1 MTAIRN
7 QRGGVRRGISIAAA
21 ALSLALVAPAIQPAG
36 PISTGVVAQAE
47 TALPTLFNPGVKT
60 PKQVSSQ
67 GTEYYISDAEKAGA
81 YESVDGYAYIDVT
94 GWPSGLDAYDV
105 PLEGKVVFAQ
115 WKDYA
120 PAKDGNGRISPVYA
134 STVKPD
140 GSWAIKFPVWTD
152 ETGQEHN
159 WEATAGQYLRA
170 WIEDYDTE
178 KYQLGFAEFLGRWTG
193 AAQRQKATWG
203 GLGAR
208 NAGPYNIG
216 LQERPQSWL
225 TQPEDQWVKSTDIQ
239 DYGNTSGRIFRENE
253 IGAATSGGVTT
264 FKGTD
269 VALPNEK
276 IVGSYL
282 RDELKTQLDEWKAAN
297 KGFKYDELVAEQK
310 RAIKAWDADPANA
323 GKPAIAETVWT
334 TSDKDGNYKLQFK
347 GIFNDTHELAKSPSD
362 GVFIAGSD
370 DLVTK
375 GKKHVNTDYMYVY
388 PALTVSDGNKST
400 SENGANM
407 RTMGG
412 AYFSDIASPGALA
425 TIGVAGRSNPINVLF
440 AVNNGFPKFDILEYN
455 TTDKPARAGTTV
467 TAKTTSFKSEMPYRI
482 EWYVGDKM
490 VDKVQGTTDRY
501 GNLQDHTFTVPE
513 GTPDNTIVSARIYR
527 TTEKEGSANFDA
539 VDEFRVASQPEVIE
553 DPVEGIEGKP
563 ITPVEVVKDIP
574 EGGSVDAPKLPAG
587 LSIDESGKLNGTPVK
602 LADWGK
608 DEESRVIQV
617 PVSIKDKDGKEV
629 ATGTI
634 PVTILRD
641 TDGDG
646 IPDTKDDDDDND
658 GFTDE
663 QEKEAGT
670 DPKDANSKPAEAPA
684 PTITDSPVKGT
695 EGQPITPVEVVKN
708 APKDGSIEAKGLP
721 KGLTIGKDGKVT
733 GTPEKLTDWGKDEES
748 RDIPVEVTVKDKDG
762 KVVATK
768 TVTVTIERDTDG
780 DGIPDVTDTDDDGD
794 GYTDEQEKKAG
805 TDPKD
810 ANSKPAEAPA
820 PTVSKTPVK
829 AVEGQKLAPVEVV
842 KDAPKDGSIE
852 AKGLPKGLTIGKDG
866 KLSGTPDKITDWKKG
881 EEERT
886 IPVEVVVKDKDGNE
900 IAKGTVNVTIQR
912 DTDGDGIP
920 DVTDT
925 DDDGDGYTDEQEKK
939 AGTDPKDANDK
950 PAQDTTGVQPG
961 ANDSVPADGKEK
973 PITGKVT
980 GPTEGVTGTLVDKDG
995 KAVPGAKVTIDKD
1008 GNVKVTVPEGTK
1020 PGSYNVEVKKG
1031 DKKIGNLPIII
1042 TKPGTSEGSIPGLTE
1057 EQAQV
1062 CVGASAASA
1071 VPLLLLTPIALGLAM
1086 DNQQVKDLTAGFGK
1100 TLEDINTGIQK
1111 TLGIYNPQLAVQFK
1125 AQVAPHLQNLAL
1137 AAGFIAAIGLLA
1149 GVAATQ
1155 CTPNGGSS
1163 NGSTANK

>member
-159 WEATAGQYLRA
+159 WEATAGQYLRV

-178 KYQLGFAEFLGRWTG
+178 KYQLGFAEFLGQWTG

-253 IGAATSGGVTT
+253 IGVATSGGVTT

-527 TTEKEGSANFDA
+527 TSEAEGSANFDA

-563 ITPVEVVKDIP
+563 ITPVEVVKD
-574 EGGSVDAPKLPAG
+574 
-587 LSIDESGKLNGTPVK
+587 
-602 LADWGK
+602 
-608 DEESRVIQV
+608 
-617 PVSIKDKDGKEV
+617 
-629 ATGTI
+629 
-634 PVTILRD
+634 
-641 TDGDG
+641 
-646 IPDTKDDDDDND
+646 
-658 GFTDE
+658 
-663 QEKEAGT
+663 
-670 DPKDANSKPAEAPA
+670 
-684 PTITDSPVKGT
+684 
-695 EGQPITPVEVVKN
+695 
-708 APKDGSIEAKGLP
+708 APKDGSIEAK
-721 KGLTIGKDGKVT
+721 D
-733 GTPEKLTDWGKDEES
+733 
-748 RDIPVEVTVKDKDG
+748 
-762 KVVATK
+762 
-768 TVTVTIERDTDG
+768 
-780 DGIPDVTDTDDDGD
+780 
-794 GYTDEQEKKAG
+794 
-805 TDPKD
+805 
-810 ANSKPAEAPA
+810 
-820 PTVSKTPVK
+820 
-829 AVEGQKLAPVEVV
+829 
-842 KDAPKDGSIE
+842 
-852 AKGLPKGLTIGKDG
+852 LPKGLTIGKDG

-1008 GNVKVTVPEGTK
+1008 GTVKVTVPEGTK

-1031 DKKIGNLPIII
+1031 DKKIGDLPVTI
-1042 TKPGTSEGSIPGLTE
+1042 TKPGTAEGSIPGLTE

>member
-21 ALSLALVAPAIQPAG
+21 ALSLALVAPAIQPVG

-159 WEATAGQYLRA
+159 WEATAGQYLRV

-178 KYQLGFAEFLGRWTG
+178 KYQLGFAEFLGQWTG

-684 PTITDSPVKGT
+684 PT
-695 EGQPITPVEVVKN
+695 
-708 APKDGSIEAKGLP
+708 
-721 KGLTIGKDGKVT
+721 
-733 GTPEKLTDWGKDEES
+733 
-748 RDIPVEVTVKDKDG
+748 
-762 KVVATK
+762 
-768 TVTVTIERDTDG
+768 
-780 DGIPDVTDTDDDGD
+780 
-794 GYTDEQEKKAG
+794 
-805 TDPKD
+805 
-810 ANSKPAEAPA
+810 
-820 PTVSKTPVK
+820 VSKTPVK

>member
-7 QRGGVRRGISIAAA
+7 QQGGVRRGISIAAA

-47 TALPTLFNPGVKT
+47 SAMPTKFNPGVTT

-159 WEATAGQYLRA
+159 WEATAGQYLRV

-178 KYQLGFAEFLGRWTG
+178 KYQLGFAEYLGQWTNQS
-193 AAQRQKATWG
+193 QRQKAAWG
-203 GLGAR
+203 GLAAR
-208 NAGPYNIG
+208 NAGPYNIA

-225 TQPEDQWVKSTDIQ
+225 AQPEDQWVKSTDIQ
-239 DYGNTSGRIFRENE
+239 AYGNTSGRIFRENE

-264 FKGTD
+264 FAGTD

-282 RDELKTQLDEWKAAN
+282 RDELKTQLDQWKKAN
-297 KGFKYDELVAEQK
+297 KGFKYEELVAEQK

-334 TSDKDGNYKLQFK
+334 TSDNDGNYKLQFK

-362 GVFIAGSD
+362 GVFIAGSA
-370 DLVTK
+370 K

-490 VDKVQGTTDRY
+490 VNKVQGTTDRY
-501 GNLQDHTFTVPE
+501 GNLKDHTFKVPE

-527 TTEKEGSANFDA
+527 TSAAEGSANFDA

-563 ITPVEVVKDIP
+563 ITPVEVVKD
-574 EGGSVDAPKLPAG
+574 
-587 LSIDESGKLNGTPVK
+587 
-602 LADWGK
+602 
-608 DEESRVIQV
+608 
-617 PVSIKDKDGKEV
+617 
-629 ATGTI
+629 
-634 PVTILRD
+634 
-641 TDGDG
+641 
-646 IPDTKDDDDDND
+646 
-658 GFTDE
+658 
-663 QEKEAGT
+663 
-670 DPKDANSKPAEAPA
+670 
-684 PTITDSPVKGT
+684 
-695 EGQPITPVEVVKN
+695 
-708 APKDGSIEAKGLP
+708 APKDGSIEAK
-721 KGLTIGKDGKVT
+721 D
-733 GTPEKLTDWGKDEES
+733 
-748 RDIPVEVTVKDKDG
+748 
-762 KVVATK
+762 
-768 TVTVTIERDTDG
+768 
-780 DGIPDVTDTDDDGD
+780 
-794 GYTDEQEKKAG
+794 
-805 TDPKD
+805 
-810 ANSKPAEAPA
+810 
-820 PTVSKTPVK
+820 
-829 AVEGQKLAPVEVV
+829 
-842 KDAPKDGSIE
+842 
-852 AKGLPKGLTIGKDG
+852 LPKGLTIGKDG

-925 DDDGDGYTDEQEKK
+925 DDDGDGYTDEQEKEAGTDPKDPNSKPAEAPAPTITDSPVKGTEGQPITPVEVVKDAPKDGSIEAKGLPKELTIGKDGKVTGTPEKLTDWGKDEESRDIPVEVTVKDKDGKVVATKTVTVTIERDTDGDGTPDVTDTDDDGDGYTDEQEKEAGTDPKDANSKPAEAPAPTITDSPVKGVEGQPITPVEVVKDAPKDGSIEAKGLPKGLTIGKDGKVTGTPEKLTDWGKDEESRDIPVEVTVKDKDGKVVATKTVTVTIERDTDGDGTPDVTDTDDDGDGYTDEQEKK

-950 PAQDTTGVQPG
+950 PAQATTGVQPG

-980 GPTEGVTGTLVDKDG
+980 G
-995 KAVPGAKVTIDKD
+995 
-1008 GNVKVTVPEGTK
+1008 
-1020 PGSYNVEVKKG
+1020 
-1031 DKKIGNLPIII
+1031 
-1042 TKPGTSEGSIPGLTE
+1042 
-1057 EQAQV
+1057 
-1062 CVGASAASA
+1062 
-1071 VPLLLLTPIALGLAM
+1071 
-1086 DNQQVKDLTAGFGK
+1086 
-1100 TLEDINTGIQK
+1100 
-1111 TLGIYNPQLAVQFK
+1111 
-1125 AQVAPHLQNLAL
+1125 
-1137 AAGFIAAIGLLA
+1137 
-1149 GVAATQ
+1149 
-1155 CTPNGGSS
+1155 
-1163 NGSTANK
+1163 

>member
-7 QRGGVRRGISIAAA
+7 QQGGVRRGISIAAA

-47 TALPTLFNPGVKT
+47 NAMPTKFNPGVTT

-159 WEATAGQYLRA
+159 WEATAGQYLRV

-178 KYQLGFAEFLGRWTG
+178 KYQLGFAEYLGQWTNQS
-193 AAQRQKATWG
+193 QRQKAAWG
-203 GLGAR
+203 GLAAR
-208 NAGPYNIG
+208 NAGPYNIA

-225 TQPEDQWVKSTDIQ
+225 AQPEDQWVKSTDIQ
-239 DYGNTSGRIFRENE
+239 AYGNTSGRIFRENE

-264 FKGTD
+264 FAGTD

-282 RDELKTQLDEWKAAN
+282 RDELKTQLDQWKEAN
-297 KGFKYDELVAEQK
+297 KGFKYEELVAEQK

-334 TSDKDGNYKLQFK
+334 TSDNDGNYKLQFK

-362 GVFIAGSD
+362 GVFIAGSA
-370 DLVTK
+370 K

-490 VDKVQGTTDRY
+490 VNKVQGTTDRY
-501 GNLQDHTFTVPE
+501 GNLKDHTFKVPE

-527 TTEKEGSANFDA
+527 TSAAEGSANFDA

-563 ITPVEVVKDIP
+563 ITPVEVVKD
-574 EGGSVDAPKLPAG
+574 
-587 LSIDESGKLNGTPVK
+587 
-602 LADWGK
+602 
-608 DEESRVIQV
+608 
-617 PVSIKDKDGKEV
+617 
-629 ATGTI
+629 
-634 PVTILRD
+634 
-641 TDGDG
+641 
-646 IPDTKDDDDDND
+646 
-658 GFTDE
+658 
-663 QEKEAGT
+663 
-670 DPKDANSKPAEAPA
+670 
-684 PTITDSPVKGT
+684 
-695 EGQPITPVEVVKN
+695 
-708 APKDGSIEAKGLP
+708 APKDGSIEAK
-721 KGLTIGKDGKVT
+721 D
-733 GTPEKLTDWGKDEES
+733 
-748 RDIPVEVTVKDKDG
+748 
-762 KVVATK
+762 
-768 TVTVTIERDTDG
+768 
-780 DGIPDVTDTDDDGD
+780 
-794 GYTDEQEKKAG
+794 
-805 TDPKD
+805 
-810 ANSKPAEAPA
+810 
-820 PTVSKTPVK
+820 
-829 AVEGQKLAPVEVV
+829 
-842 KDAPKDGSIE
+842 
-852 AKGLPKGLTIGKDG
+852 LPKGLTIGKDG

-925 DDDGDGYTDEQEKK
+925 DDDGDGYTDEQEKEAGTDPKDPNSKPAEAPAPTITDSPVKGTEGQPITPVEVVKDAPKDGSIEAKGLPKELTIGKDGKVTGTPEKLTDWGKDEESRDIPVEVTVKDKDGKVVATKTVTVTIERDTDGDGTPDVTDTDDDGDGYTDEQEKK

-950 PAQDTTGVQPG
+950 PAQATTGVQPG

-980 GPTEGVTGTLVDKDG
+980 GSTEGVTGTLVDKDG
-995 KAVPGAKVTIDKD
+995 KPVPGAKVTVDKD
-1008 GNVKVTVPEGTK
+1008 GTVKVTVPEGTK
-1020 PGSYNVEVKKG
+1020 PGDYNVEVKKG
-1031 DKKIGNLPIII
+1031 DKKIGDLPITI
-1042 TKPGTSEGSIPGLTE
+1042 TKPGTAEGSIPGLTE

>member
-1 MTAIRN
+1 
-7 QRGGVRRGISIAAA
+7 VRRGISIAAA

-152 ETGQEHN
+152 EMGQEHN
-159 WEATAGQYLRA
+159 WEATAGQYLRV

-178 KYQLGFAEFLGRWTG
+178 KYQLGFAEYLGQWTG
-193 AAQRQKATWG
+193 AAQRQKAAWG
-203 GLGAR
+203 GLALR

-239 DYGNTSGRIFRENE
+239 TYGNTSGRIFRENQ

-334 TSDKDGNYKLQFK
+334 TSDKDGKYKLQFK

-370 DLVTK
+370 GAIK

-388 PALTVSDGNKST
+388 PALTVSDGSTST

-587 LSIDESGKLNGTPVK
+587 LSIDETGKLNGTPEK
-602 LADWGK
+602 LTDWGK
-608 DEESRVIQV
+608 DEESREIQV

-629 ATGTI
+629 ATGTV

-663 QEKEAGT
+663 QEKKAGT
-670 DPKDANSKPAEAPA
+670 DPKDANDKPAEAPA

-708 APKDGSIEAKGLP
+708 APKDGSIEAKDLP

-762 KVVATK
+762 NPVATK

-780 DGIPDVTDTDDDGD
+780 DGTPDVTDTDDDGD

-810 ANSKPAEAPA
+810 ANDKPAEAPA

-886 IPVEVVVKDKDGNE
+886 VPVEVVVKDKDGKE

-1008 GNVKVTVPEGTK
+1008 GTVKVTVPEGTK

-1031 DKKIGNLPIII
+1031 DKKIGDLPITI

-1057 EQAQV
+1057 DQANK

-1071 VPLLLLTPIALGLAM
+1071 IPLLLLTPIALGLAM

-1100 TLEDINTGIQK
+1100 QLEDINTGIQK
-1111 TLGIYNPQLAVQFK
+1111 TLGIYNPELAQQFK
-1125 AQVAPHLQNLAL
+1125 VQVAPHLQNLAL
-1137 AAGFIAAIGLLA
+1137 AAGFVASIALLA
-1149 GVAATQ
+1149 GVAADQ
-1155 CTPNGGSS
+1155 CVPGGGSS
-1163 NGSTANK
+1163 DNTSSQK